1 MNKPKLKQL
10 KSADHTGAIAEALFI
25 ANLLFVGV
33 VYIILCVFYLVKY
46 KDASPVSKNHLK
58 QALVA
63 GAISTFIVIIFNMI
77 IIVTSGYASAAALIM
92 AEVYLMLIVP
102 LFMVVGIF
110 GFTRAVNADNYRYPL
125 VGNLL
130 GIEKGR

>member
-1 MNKPKLKQL
+1 MSQPKLKQL
-10 KSADHTGAIAEALFI
+10 NSVDHAGAIAEALFI
-25 ANLLFVGV
+25 ANLMFVGV
-33 VYIILCVFYLVKY
+33 VYIILCIFYLVKY

-58 QALVA
+58 QTLVA
-63 GAISTFIVIIFNMI
+63 GAISTLIVVLFNV
-77 IIVTSGYASAAALIM
+77 IVVLTTGYASATALIM

-110 GFTRAVNADNYRYPL
+110 GFTRAINADNYRYPL

-130 GIEKGR
+130 GIEKGK